1 MIEILAPAKINLF
14 LRVCGKNTAG
24 FHLLD
29 SLVAFTEFGDRMTIE
44 PASEDK
50 LILTGDFGNQLKI
63 EEEKNLVLLAL
74 DAFRSAGGT
83 FCHLRI
89 TLEKRIP
96 ISAGL
101 GGGSTDAAALLQT
114 LNEHSDNP
122 LSENQMYQIALKL
135 GADVPVCLKGGCQ
148 RVANIGQ
155 TMKPHNLPKMA
166 AVLLI
171 NPRKR
176 LSTSDVFKR
185 FEDPMSGY
193 AGSLATLGVTALVGL
208 GNDLTKTAVSLVP
221 EIDLILKRLANTNG
235 LITAAMTGSGA
246 SCFAFFN
253 NIGNAKKAAKKM
265 QTIGFWAKVS
275 QIY

>member
-14 LRVCGKNTAG
+14 LRICGKNTAS

-44 PASEDK
+44 PANEDK
-50 LILTGDFGNQLKI
+50 LILTGDFGNQLKV

-89 TLEKRIP
+89 TLDKRIP

-166 AVLLI
+166 ASRSSGGTAGLLDAE
-171 NPRKR
+171 RKKC
-176 LSTSDVFKR
+176 SFDVGTL
-185 FEDPMSGY
+185 MSM
-193 AGSLATLGVTALVGL
+193 LGGTAFLFRTFSRCCL
-208 GNDLTKTAVSLVP
+208 LCAV
-221 EIDLILKRLANTNG
+221 D
-235 LITAAMTGSGA
+235 
-246 SCFAFFN
+246 C
-253 NIGNAKKAAKKM
+253 NA
-265 QTIGFWAKVS
+265 
-275 QIY
+275 